1 MTTDFTATFFCVGA
15 LLVNLAHWLRL
26 RRPGRLMGCCLEAHL
41 NWAIAYVATFVGAM
55 AVDMLKLLPAE
66 IFSTVGPS
74 VLGLIYLGD
83 IYSRQVKAKSERHHL

>member
-15 LLVNLAHWLRL
+15 LLVNFAHWLRL
-26 RRPGRLMGCCLEAHL
+26 RRLGRLMGCCLEAHL
-41 NWAIAYVATFVGAM
+41 NWAIAYVVIFVGAI

-66 IFSTVGPS
+66 IFPSVGAS

-83 IYSRQVKAKSERHHL
+83 IYIRHTQKGGSRS